1 VSAANGREKTISDER
16 RSSQTVNPIE
26 NKTSAG
32 AGGLTNG
39 REKPY
44 LTQSSQSSLFKVK
57 NLKSFFLVL
66 LGALCGL
73 E

>member
-1 VSAANGREKTISDER
+1 LKTKHPLE
-16 RSSQTVNPIE
+16 
-26 NKTSAG
+26 